1 MTDSIRNPMSLA
13 GRNIIITGAGQG
25 IGLGIARLVI
35 ELGGNV
41 AAVDLN
47 EETLQYAAAEMGER
61 YLPLAGSVS
70 DAAFVERAVSAAVE
84 RFGAVHGLVNN
95 AGIGRPAMIEK
106 MTLEQWQLVMDVHLT
121 GSFLFTQAVGRH
133 MIERAK
139 AGDRAPG
146 SVVFIS
152 SDAGRRGSLG
162 QINYSA
168 AKSGMF
174 GMAMTA
180 AREWAKHGVRSNA
193 VCFGMVET
201 AMTEKVRTDPRFLDT
216 YLQQIALG
224 RFASP
229 EEVSVPVCFLLSEG
243 ASYITGQVLSV
254 NGGYTIAV

>member
-1 MTDSIRNPMSLA
+1 MKNPMSLE
-13 GRNIIITGAGQG
+13 GRTVVVTGAGQG
-25 IGLGIARLVI
+25 IGLAIAKLVI
-35 ELGGNV
+35 ELGGNAV
-41 AAVDLN
+41 AVDLN
-47 EETLQYAAAEMGER
+47 AEALETAAKDVGDR
-61 YLPLAGSVS
+61 YLPLAGSVA
-70 DAAFVERAVSAAVE
+70 DVQFVESAVAKAVE
-84 RFGAVHGLVNN
+84 HFGAVHGLVNN

-106 MTLEQWQLVMDVHLT
+106 MTTEQWQLVIDVHLT

-133 MIERAK
+133 MLERAR
-139 AGDRAPG
+139 AGDQKPG
-146 SVVFIS
+146 SIVFIS

-162 QINYSA
+162 QINYAA

-180 AREWAKHGVRSNA
+180 AREWAKYEIRANA

-201 AMTEKVRTDPRFLDT
+201 AMTEKVRNDPRFLES
-216 YLQQIALG
+216 YMAQIALG

-243 ASYITGQVLSV
+243 ASYVTGQVLSV

>member
-1 MTDSIRNPMSLA
+1 MKNPMSLE
-13 GRNIIITGAGQG
+13 GRSIIITGAGQG
-25 IGLGIARLVI
+25 IGLGIARLAI
-35 ELGGNV
+35 ELGANV
-41 AAVDLN
+41 AAIDLN
-47 EETLQYAAAEMGER
+47 ADALEAAAAELGER

-70 DAAFVERAVSAAVE
+70 DAAFAESAVTAAVE

-95 AGIGRPAMIEK
+95 AGIGRPAMIDK
-106 MTLEQWQLVMDVHLT
+106 MTLEQWQLVLDVHLT

-133 MIERAK
+133 MLQRSK
-139 AGDRAPG
+139 AGDKAPG
-146 SVVFIS
+146 SIVFIS

-180 AREWAKHGVRSNA
+180 AREWAKYGVRANA

-201 AMTEKVRTDPRFLDT
+201 AMTEKVRSDPRFLDT
-216 YLQQIALG
+216 YMQQIPLG

-229 EEVSVPVCFLLSEG
+229 DEVSVPICFLLSEG

>member
-1 MTDSIRNPMSLA
+1 MSLA
-13 GRNIIITGAGQG
+13 GRSIIITGAGQG

-47 EETLQYAAAEMGER
+47 EEALKSAAAELGES
-61 YLPLAGSVS
+61 YLPLVGSVA
-70 DAAFVERAVSAAVE
+70 DAPFVERAVAAAVE

-133 MIERAK
+133 LIERAK
-139 AGDRAPG
+139 GGDSAPG

-180 AREWAKHGVRSNA
+180 AREWAKYGVRSNA

>member
-1 MTDSIRNPMSLA
+1 MKNPMSLE
-13 GRNIIITGAGQG
+13 GRTIIVTGAGQG
-25 IGLGIARLVI
+25 IGLAIAKLVI
-35 ELGGNV
+35 ELGGNA

-47 EETLQYAAAEMGER
+47 AEALESAAKELGDR
-61 YLPLAGSVS
+61 FLPLVGGVS
-70 DAAFVERAVSAAVE
+70 DGAFAESAVAQTVE

-106 MTLEQWQLVMDVHLT
+106 MTPEQWQLVIDVHLT

-133 MIERAK
+133 MLERAK
-139 AGDRAPG
+139 AGDQNPG
-146 SVVFIS
+146 SIVFIS

-180 AREWAKHGVRSNA
+180 AREWAKYQIRSNA

-201 AMTEKVRTDPRFLDT
+201 SMTEKVRNDPRFLES
-216 YLQQIALG
+216 YMAQIALG

-243 ASYITGQVLSV
+243 ASYVTGQVLSV